1 MARKKLI
8 AAAIGMLLPM
18 AAEALTLGQVKV
30 GSLLDQPLKAAI
42 EVTADQPSELESL
55 RVGLASAGEF
65 SRKGIP
71 RLTMLDDLRFEVVR
85 KSATT
90 ALIVVTSREAVREPF
105 VDFLMDATWADGQV
119 TREYT
124 LLLDPPLTADR
135 KPPAIDIPAR
145 AATPAPQPA
154 ATAAA
159 PSQAPAP
166 VVVPD
171 PTPAEPRAPVA
182 ADTDEIRVKGGD
194 TLWSLASSVRP
205 EGATVYQTMNAL
217 YRENPSAYGGNYNNM
232 LKGAILRVPP
242 ADEIRALDRAASERM
257 LAEHTRA
264 WQTGTPVSSGSGET
278 SAAEAPEEESAG
290 EAATEPASTAEAA
303 DAATLRLASAGE
315 SAAPTSEGD
324 GEGDT
329 AASAAV
335 PATEGDGRDTELVLA
350 REEAASA
357 KQEVANLRD
366 RLVDMEERLMD
377 AQRLLELKDEQ
388 LARLQA
394 YYGREDAGT
403 PPPAVAEATEPE
415 QAIAAETLAA
425 DEQPAESAP
434 ATESL
439 PPWRRAL
446 SGEVDAAAIDRLSDA
461 DEPAEAA
468 APAAETTPVP
478 EAAATTAAVPAWR
491 RALSGTVEGGPVVAA
506 EDAGGMSAPEEGA
519 AETADSAAS
528 EEPAAEAADSAT
540 VDSAPAIVAETEPA
554 VPMAEPAVEPVA
566 PVEAPEPA
574 PVMAADDAVPASET
588 PTAPQAAAE
597 PAPAAGDT
605 PTSRFIPDELAG
617 LPVLPV
623 LGGVA
628 VAGLLGLAFLARRR
642 DDEDE
647 PGPQAATATAA
658 AATLREEEANL
669 EAGLALLD
677 EKMAG
682 HEWDDAHKT
691 AESLLASSPDH
702 PALNLRMLEI
712 LFARGDKDAFL
723 GLANKLAG
731 SGFGADHPLFWSQ
744 VESMGQK
751 LSPGDTLFS
760 PQRGASVDRRPPEG
774 EDLDGMLDT
783 LESHLDRGDET
794 LRGEA
799 AEVLGETAEGLGTA
813 AVLGGEDAVEFDPE
827 IAAERADAPG
837 DPSLQ
842 EPPEDAVEFE
852 TVATLDD
859 AGTGAIEPPVLEDT
873 LEFDLD
879 ALGTGE
885 SAPDAG
891 ATAEADNVVALKQA
905 EPAGEAVSEEDV
917 ETKLDLARA
926 FLDLGDTEGARGI
939 LEEVV
944 SEGNDRQR
952 EEASNLLQNTA

>member
-1 MARKKLI
+1 
-8 AAAIGMLLPM
+8 
-18 AAEALTLGQVKV
+18 
-30 GSLLDQPLKAAI
+30 
-42 EVTADQPSELESL
+42 
-55 RVGLASAGEF
+55 
-65 SRKGIP
+65 
-71 RLTMLDDLRFEVVR
+71 
-85 KSATT
+85 
-90 ALIVVTSREAVREPF
+90 
-105 VDFLMDATWADGQV
+105 MDATWADGQV

-145 AATPAPQPA
+145 APTPAPEAA

-159 PSQAPAP
+159 PSKAPAP
-166 VVVPD
+166 VYVPD
-171 PTPAEPRAPVA
+171 PAPSKPRAPVA
-182 ADTDEIRVKGGD
+182 PDTDEIRVKDGD
-194 TLWSLASSVRP
+194 TLWSLASAVRP

-217 YRENPSAYGGNYNNM
+217 YRENPSAYGGNINNM
-232 LKGAILRVPP
+232 YKGAILRVPP
-242 ADEIRALDRAASERM
+242 ADEIRALDGAASERM

-278 SAAEAPEEESAG
+278 SAAEAAEKTSAG
-290 EAATEPASTAEAA
+290 ETATESAPAADAA

-315 SAAPTSEGD
+315 SAAPASAGD
-324 GEGDT
+324 GEEAAPAT
-329 AASAAV
+329 AAVS
-335 PATEGDGRDTELVLA
+335 ATEGDGRDTELLLA

-403 PPPAVAEATEPE
+403 PAPAMIETTEPEE
-415 QAIAAETLAA
+415 QAIAPVTLAA
-425 DEQPAESAP
+425 DEQPLESAS
-434 ATESL
+434 ATEAL
-439 PPWRRAL
+439 PPWRKAL
-446 SGEVDAAAIDRLSDA
+446 SGEVDAAAVGRLSSEEDT
-461 DEPAEAA
+461 AEAA
-468 APAAETTPVP
+468 VPAADTVSAP
-478 EAAATTAAVPAWR
+478 EAVPAAGAAASTAAVPAWR
-491 RALSGTVEGGPVVAA
+491 RALSGAVEGGPVVAA
-506 EDAGGMSAPEEGA
+506 EDAEGVSEREASA
-519 AETADSAAS
+519 AETS
-528 EEPAAEAADSAT
+528 DSAT
-540 VDSAPAIVAETEPA
+540 TDSAPAVVAETEPA
-554 VPMAEPAVEPVA
+554 VAMAEPAAEPAA
-566 PVEAPEPA
+566 PVETMEAAPA
-574 PVMAADDAVPASET
+574 VATGDAVPAAET
-588 PTAPQAAAE
+588 QAATQTEPAAAVE
-597 PAPAAGDT
+597 PAPEPGDAT
-605 PTSRFIPDELAG
+605 TSRFLPDELDG

-628 VAGLLGLAFLARRR
+628 VAGLLGLVFLARRR
-642 DDEDE
+642 DREDE
-647 PGPQAATATAA
+647 PGPQATTATAA

-682 HEWDDAHKT
+682 HEWDDAQKT
-691 AESLLASSPDH
+691 AESLLASSPEH

-712 LFARGDKDAFL
+712 LFARGDKDAFM
-723 GLANKLAG
+723 GLAGKLAG

-751 LSPGDTLFS
+751 LAPGDTLFS
-760 PQRGASVDRRPPEG
+760 PQRGAVVDRRTPEG
-774 EDLDGMLDT
+774 EDLDGMLNT

-799 AEVLGETAEGLGTA
+799 AEVLGEAAEELGTA

-827 IAAERADAPG
+827 IAAERASATG

-852 TVATLDD
+852 TVATLGD
-859 AGTGAIEPPVLEDT
+859 AGSEPIEPPVLEDT

-879 ALGTGE
+879 SLGTE
-885 SAPDAG
+885 PAPDAG
-891 ATAEADNVVALKQA
+891 APPEGENVVTMKQA
-905 EPAGEAVSEEDV
+905 EPVGEVVSEEDV

-926 FLDLGDTEGARGI
+926 FLDLGDTEGARSI